1 VPVYFVHL
9 SGRDAVAA
17 LDRAR
22 AHWPR
27 VYRETCPHYLFH
39 NVEGLV
45 PAVKFSPPVP
55 PSRGQRGALG
65 RAAGGRLDC
74 VGRCR
79 ASVSGTR
86 LMSIVMHSGP
96 HRSATYAVVPE
107 PRVELGT
114 KAPRI
119 PSDQDVSAS
128 AYRRSRIALR
138 SYSACSGTCQATA
151 G

>member
-1 VPVYFVHL
+1 MPVYFVHL

-55 PSRGQRGALG
+55 PSRRRPAQ
-65 RAAGGRLDC
+65 
-74 VGRCR
+74 
-79 ASVSGTR
+79 SPVS
-86 LMSIVMHSGP
+86 SPISP
-96 HRSATYAVVPE
+96 AQSCPA
-107 PRVELGT
+107 
-114 KAPRI
+114 
-119 PSDQDVSAS
+119 
-128 AYRRSRIALR
+128 
-138 SYSACSGTCQATA
+138 
-151 G
+151 